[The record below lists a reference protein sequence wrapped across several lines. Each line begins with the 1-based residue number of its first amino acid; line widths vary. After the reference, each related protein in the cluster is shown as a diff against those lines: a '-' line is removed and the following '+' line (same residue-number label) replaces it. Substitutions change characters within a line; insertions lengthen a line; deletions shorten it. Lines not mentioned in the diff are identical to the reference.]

1 MYYII
6 GNMQQFEAFTAAH
19 GDIFPILVL
28 ERLKKRIE
36 TLDGNYGS
44 GRNLEADLGGYAVLF
59 PAISLTEQKERK
71 EILERY
77 HVPEEEFEYREEI
90 LQKDEYLWIEEL
102 YILSSD
108 YSIIFFYPI
117 AKNGGMVK

>member
-6 GNMQQFEAFTAAH
+6 GNMQQFESFTAAH
-19 GDIFPILVL
+19 GDIFPLQVL

-44 GRNLEADLGGYAVLF
+44 GRNLEADLGGYVVLF
-59 PAISLTEQKERK
+59 PAISLTEQKK
-71 EILERY
+71 ILEKY
-77 HVPEEEFEYREEI
+77 HVMEEEYEYREEI

-117 AKNGGMVK
+117 ARNGGMVK